1 MRRRVNVLGRVVL
14 LSVWLVVAGA
24 AVPIDVRGDE
34 GAAVETVG
42 PGTVNWTT
50 GMITAVGLGAPPEN
64 AANKAQARAM
74 AERAAFSV
82 AVRNLLEVV
91 KGIQVDSATL
101 VENMVVSNDIV
112 KTRVT
117 GLVKGAQALKKDV
130 QPDGGVEVTVG
141 VPLTGEL
148 VDIVI
153 PKEFGRKAPAPV
165 AAKPVPAAPAPKAPD
180 APAVPPPAAPP
191 AAKPAAPASAA
202 AAGDGY
208 TGLLVDAR
216 GLGLKPALAPKLV
229 DEQGKEL
236 YASEVLDRNQAVQMG
251 VAGYAKDLVAGSRN
265 PRVTD
270 NPLVVKA
277 LRATGNKATDIVLGA
292 DSVKAIQ
299 QSEPSAHFLQRARV
313 VVIYD

>member
-1 MRRRVNVLGRVVL
+1 MLRRQRLLGAGLLLAILGLGSVPAGTVLADDG
-14 LSVWLVVAGA
+14 GA
-24 AVPIDVRGDE
+24 AIE
-34 GAAVETVG
+34 AVG
-42 PGTVNWTT
+42 PGNVNWTT
-50 GMITAVGLGAPPEN
+50 GLVTAVGIGAPPEH

-82 AVRNLLEVV
+82 AIRNLLEVV

-101 VENMVVSNDIV
+101 VENMIVSNDLV

-117 GLVKGAQALKKDV
+117 GLVKGAQPLKKEV
-130 QPDGGVEVTVG
+130 QPDGAVEVTVG
-141 VPLTGEL
+141 VSLTGEL

-153 PKEFGRKAPAPV
+153 AKDFGRKAPASIP
-165 AAKPVPAAPAPKAPD
+165 AKPAPPAPTPKAPE
-180 APAVPPPAAPP
+180 APAP
-191 AAKPAAPASAA
+191 AAKPAIPPPAQPPAQPMVSA
-202 AAGDGY
+202 DSY

-216 GLGLKPALAPKLV
+216 GLGLRPALAPRFL

-236 YASEVLDRNQAVQMG
+236 YASEVLDRNQAVQGG
-251 VAGYAKDLVAGSRN
+251 VAGYAKDLVAGSRQ

-277 LRATGNKATDIVLGA
+277 VRATGTKATDIVLGA

-299 QSEPSAHFLQRARV
+299 QSEPSAHFLQQGRV